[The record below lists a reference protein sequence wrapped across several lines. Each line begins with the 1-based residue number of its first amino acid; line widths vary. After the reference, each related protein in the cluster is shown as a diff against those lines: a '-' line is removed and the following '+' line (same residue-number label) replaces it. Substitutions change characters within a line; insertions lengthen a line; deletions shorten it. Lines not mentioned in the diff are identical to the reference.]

1 MPLEIVRDLESA
13 VKMPYS
19 LTGWHDVN
27 HPGTSSG
34 GFRELI
40 DSKVSKVNKR
50 IVVLLDFIAMRD
62 PENDSASGTTRVQ
75 ISSMDKDR

>member
-1 MPLEIVRDLESA
+1 
-13 VKMPYS
+13 MPYS

-40 DSKVSKVNKR
+40 DSKVSKVDKR
-50 IVVLLDFIAMRD
+50 VVVLLDFITMRD
-62 PENDSASGTTRVQ
+62 AENDSASGTIRV
-75 ISSMDKDR
+75 